1 MAADLPRPPR
11 LHHQQSAPAT
21 LATCTRV
28 ARACKEGVDGFKM
41 AAFPRLRPTCVF
53 LFLATGG
60 MVGGRNKGRVVI
72 VFMFETV
79 RMEVSQELCDEL
91 LPPYPPPNHS
101 SSFGGRGWEAGKKLK
116 ERVIRV

>member
-1 MAADLPRPPR
+1 
-11 LHHQQSAPAT
+11 
-21 LATCTRV
+21 
-28 ARACKEGVDGFKM
+28 M

-79 RMEVSQELCDEL
+79 RMEVSQELLRITSPLSATEPL
-91 LPPYPPPNHS
+91 
-101 SSFGGRGWEAGKKLK
+101 FFFRWEGLGINQV
-116 ERVIRV
+116 RS

>member
-28 ARACKEGVDGFKM
+28 ARACEEGVDGFKM

-79 RMEVSQELCDEL
+79 RMEVSQELLRITSPLIRHRTTL
-91 LPPYPPPNHS
+91 LLS
-101 SSFGGRGWEAGKKLK
+101 VGGVGKQV
-116 ERVIRV
+116 RS